1 MIIIRRS
8 KFNQKIWLCLSEN
21 ITSTPKETTAFTYSN
36 SGWKDQLV
44 SVNGVELTYDENC
57 NVLTYGDKEY
67 SWENGR
73 NLAQITDG
81 DNTYIPI
88 YLLEVDILVYF
99 VKQHFQKLD
108 LN

>member
-1 MIIIRRS
+1 MLELFYFLTTRFKKN
-8 KFNQKIWLCLSEN
+8 KFCIDKSNQEETVWDRGVPCLN
-21 ITSTPKETTAFTYSN
+21 QN
-36 SGWKDQLV
+36 R
-44 SVNGVELTYDENC
+44 VELTYGE
-57 NVLTYGDKEY
+57 KEY
-67 SWENGR
+67 SWESGR